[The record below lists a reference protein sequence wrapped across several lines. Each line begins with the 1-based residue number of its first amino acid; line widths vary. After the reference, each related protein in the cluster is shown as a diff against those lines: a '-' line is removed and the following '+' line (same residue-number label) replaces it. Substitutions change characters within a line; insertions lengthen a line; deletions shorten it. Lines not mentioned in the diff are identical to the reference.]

1 MATLWGEEERR
12 TPQAA
17 QHKRPSHANVTTVVL
32 RATDCLLY
40 GHTWQTAGMSGEK
53 RCSVCHRQGY
63 CPGCTP
69 TPSRSAQPVYCTR
82 HTPAERRV

>member
-1 MATLWGEEERR
+1 MPDLWGEEN

-17 QHKRPSHANVTTVVL
+17 RQRHPSHAQMTPVPP

-40 GHTWQTAGMSGEK
+40 GHTWQIVGLSGEK
-53 RCSVCHRQGY
+53 LCTVCHRKGC

-69 TPSRSAQPVYCTR
+69 MPPYNAQPLYCTK
-82 HTPAERRV
+82 HTAAERSV